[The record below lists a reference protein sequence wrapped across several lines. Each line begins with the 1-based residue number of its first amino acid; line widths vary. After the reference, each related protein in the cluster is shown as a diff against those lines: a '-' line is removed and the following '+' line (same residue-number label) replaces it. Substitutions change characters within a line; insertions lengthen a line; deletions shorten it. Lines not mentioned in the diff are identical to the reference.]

1 MKPSF
6 SGGVSKSDYE
16 IAYIQH
22 GKDVEHGI
30 YDQYDNAIVL
40 LEKRPQKLAY
50 KILSAGTYLTAYH
63 IGHWKNIGGAYERLI
78 SYVKSNKI
86 AVEDQYIER
95 CLIDVLTVE
104 NLDAYVTEITVRI
117 KDSGE

>member
-1 MKPSF
+1 M
-6 SGGVSKSDYE
+6 
-16 IAYIQH
+16 
-22 GKDVEHGI
+22 
-30 YDQYDNAIVL
+30 
-40 LEKRPQKLAY
+40 
-50 KILSAGTYLTAYH
+50 
-63 IGHWKNIGGAYERLI
+63 I